1 MLAFA
6 FLLLGLSICQAETT
20 VSKKTSGE
28 AGQEKSAVNISLQQL
43 QSVVSE
49 SSFFNE
55 KPAVFHPQ
63 CDSSRL
69 LEKVLARIA
78 QYYTEKPTSSIVEH
92 RKQVLMLKKL
102 KGFEAVD
109 INSFEPKTNYAVADR
124 LIDIKIN
131 DGVKAADLSLCK
143 STGDREIY
151 LLIYPQNNFYTI
163 EIINFPGQPVSKDF
177 TTVYD

>member
-1 MLAFA
+1 MRQILL
-6 FLLLGLSICQAETT
+6 FLVVSLLVSNLSYAQENKTT
-20 VSKKTSGE
+20 E
-28 AGQEKSAVNISLQQL
+28 NNPISISRQQL
-43 QSVVSE
+43 KEVVSE
-49 SSFFNE
+49 NSFFNE

-63 CDSSRL
+63 CSSPRL

-78 QYYTEKPTSSIVEH
+78 QYYKEKPTSSIVEQ
-92 RKQVLMLKKL
+92 RKQVLMQKKL
-102 KGFEAVD
+102 NGFEAID

-131 DGVKAADLSLCK
+131 DGVKAADMSLCK

>member
-1 MLAFA
+1 MRRILL
-6 FLLLGLSICQAETT
+6 FLLVSLLVSNFSYAQENKTTENNSI
-20 VSKKTSGE
+20 S
-28 AGQEKSAVNISLQQL
+28 ISRQQL
-43 QSVVSE
+43 KEVVSE
-49 SSFFNE
+49 NSFFNE

-63 CDSSRL
+63 CSSPRL

-78 QYYTEKPTSSIVEH
+78 QYYKEKPISSIVEQ

-102 KGFEAVD
+102 NGFEPID

-131 DGVKAADLSLCK
+131 DGVKAADMSLCK